1 MATYDYIRLQWA
13 ASCNIG
19 DPINI
24 YYEDGFSNEM
34 FFDTTNKGN
43 GSLSGAIYEIE
54 DEGKKVNGVTRIEKQ
69 TWAKKYMLTVHVVEA
84 VADVLSLLPVHDT
97 VTITDREGTVYICN
111 APDVT
116 VEITTEANRELIEDD
131 RYPIMKVDITFN
143 AHQIHKTACCELV
156 AKMECSD
163 VAPTIES
170 ITEPS
175 AGDCKVVGTAPSGML
190 VRLYQREWLEAVTAE
205 LGGKINDVCLVT
217 DLIAYCCSNAGK
229 IYKTI
234 DGGNTWV
241 KKYDGAVTLNSISF
255 DEVDKIHCVG
265 NAAGGDGLSLMA
277 TVGTDVFAEIAT
289 PVNENLMSVKTYDS
303 KAFAVSHYAS
313 VIYYDGATWTN
324 VTPAWVLGNLYDVAM
339 HDAVVMVCGGDFY
352 AISFNAGAS
361 WSVYNE
367 LGKDFRRVANFDY
380 IGAGYGTWILGDT
393 AGGLWVTHDNGANI
407 TEYAAQFPSAVR
419 GICVATIGI
428 MNTAFAMDALGNVRT
443 ATNPA
448 SWGAVMKQK
457 GQPISNNFDVL
468 KTSTTIVAMSAL
480 GNGKVGTTETAL
492 AEDGSSTAAYYE
504 SDGITFDG
512 ADNCSYEF
520 QVETY
525 LIQSDPCEQS
535 DKALFTT

>member
-241 KKYDGAVTLNSISF
+241 KKYDGAVQLNSISF
-255 DEVDKIHCVG
+255 DSVDKIHCVG

-289 PVNENLMSVKTYDS
+289 PVDENLVNVDS
-303 KAFAVSHYAS
+303 LDGKAYAVSLSAS
-313 VIYYDGATWTN
+313 VIYYDGATWTDI
-324 VTPAWVLGNLYDVAM
+324 TPAWVIGNLYGVCNPTG
-339 HDAVVMVCGGDFY
+339 AVVMVCGGEYY
-352 AISFNAGAS
+352 AITVDGGAN
-361 WSVYNE
+361 WTVYME
-367 LGKDFRRVANFDY
+367 LGKNFTHVANK
-380 IGAGYGTWILGDT
+380 ASSVEWVLGDKN
-393 AGGLWVTHDNGANI
+393 GGIWVSYDNGATI
-407 TEYAAQFPSAVR
+407 TEYAAIFGWPIAGLCYVSINA
-419 GICVATIGI
+419 IPTCI
-428 MNTAFAMDALGNVRT
+428 AMDSKGYVKRTTDPTTWGN
-443 ATNPA
+443 
-448 SWGAVMKQK
+448 SLKQR
-457 GQPISNNFDVL
+457 GDPISNSLDVL
-468 KTSTTIVAMSAL
+468 KTATTIVAMSAL

-492 AEDGSSTAAYYE
+492 VEDGSSTAAYYE

>member
-217 DLIAYCCSNAGK
+217 DLIAYCCSNDGK

-241 KKYDGAVTLNSISF
+241 KKYDGAVQLNSISF
-255 DEVDKIHCVG
+255 DSVDKIHCVG

-289 PVNENLMSVKTYDS
+289 PVDENLVNVDS
-303 KAFAVSHYAS
+303 LDGKAYAVSLSAS
-313 VIYYDGATWTN
+313 VIYYDGATWTDI
-324 VTPAWVLGNLYDVAM
+324 TPAWVIGNLYGVCNPTG
-339 HDAVVMVCGGDFY
+339 AVVMVCGGEYY
-352 AISFNAGAS
+352 AITVDGGAN
-361 WSVYNE
+361 WTVYME
-367 LGKDFRRVANFDY
+367 LGKNFTHVANK
-380 IGAGYGTWILGDT
+380 ASSVEWVLGDKN
-393 AGGLWVTHDNGANI
+393 GGIWVSYDNGATI
-407 TEYAAQFPSAVR
+407 TEYAAIFGWPIAGLCYVSINA
-419 GICVATIGI
+419 IPTCI
-428 MNTAFAMDALGNVRT
+428 AMDSKGYVKRTTDPTTWGN
-443 ATNPA
+443 
-448 SWGAVMKQK
+448 SLKQR
-457 GQPISNNFDVL
+457 GDPISNSLDVL
-468 KTSTTIVAMSAL
+468 KTATTIVAMSAL

>member
-241 KKYDGAVTLNSISF
+241 KKYDGAVRLNSISF
-255 DEVDKIHCVG
+255 DSVDKIHCVG

-289 PVNENLMSVKTYDS
+289 PVDENLVNVDS
-303 KAFAVSHYAS
+303 LDGKAYAVSLSAS
-313 VIYYDGATWTN
+313 VIYYDGATWTDI
-324 VTPAWVLGNLYDVAM
+324 TPAWVIGNLYGVCNPTG
-339 HDAVVMVCGGDFY
+339 AVVMVCGGEYY
-352 AISFNAGAS
+352 AITVDGGAN
-361 WSVYNE
+361 WTVYME
-367 LGKDFRRVANFDY
+367 LGKNFTHVANK
-380 IGAGYGTWILGDT
+380 ASSVEWVLGDKN
-393 AGGLWVTHDNGANI
+393 GGIWVSYDNGATI
-407 TEYAAQFPSAVR
+407 TEYAAIFGWPIAGLCYVSINA
-419 GICVATIGI
+419 IPTCI
-428 MNTAFAMDALGNVRT
+428 AMDSKGYVKRTTDPTTWGN
-443 ATNPA
+443 
-448 SWGAVMKQK
+448 SLKQR
-457 GQPISNNFDVL
+457 GDPISNSLDVL
-468 KTSTTIVAMSAL
+468 KTATTIVAMSAL

-492 AEDGSSTAAYYE
+492 VEDGSSTAAYYE